1 MKKLFS
7 IFAFIIAILWCI
19 PAQAYRR
26 GSAFNEGILYMDQY
40 PIAGDPVTGLY
51 FDPDSDGNNEAVFNS
66 DGTLTLGEVTYPATD
81 GSNEQALL
89 TDGNGLLYFGDS
101 FGAGDIPDS
110 WVRNYESDTMDGTLT
125 INDGLHVNEDGGDQD
140 SHIEGNTDA
149 LLTVWDAGLNSI
161 GISNA
166 AVSGRKVYLNSDQAI
181 GLYVDMTKQ
190 ASTNTISMYI
200 SNTNDV
206 DNAANNVI
214 AAEYQ
219 ALPADAGTGT
229 TFGSLLFI
237 FEVSIIPEAF
247 VLRVNVT

>member
-125 INDGLHVNEDGGDQD
+125 INDGLHVNEDG
-140 SHIEGNTDA
+140 
-149 LLTVWDAGLNSI
+149 
-161 GISNA
+161 
-166 AVSGRKVYLNSDQAI
+166 
-181 GLYVDMTKQ
+181 
-190 ASTNTISMYI
+190 
-200 SNTNDV
+200 
-206 DNAANNVI
+206 
-214 AAEYQ
+214 
-219 ALPADAGTGT
+219 
-229 TFGSLLFI
+229 
-237 FEVSIIPEAF
+237 
-247 VLRVNVT
+247 